1 MATDASE
8 PRATHTYIP
17 HTRSAHALVKV
28 KLASTR
34 VDVGAAAAALAE
46 GSGGA
51 FVTAKGQTL
60 LFARDEASLRA
71 AAEAGAAEAQ
81 AKQAG
86 KGHRKAKLFIGGV
99 PHGMTAAELEHK
111 IRPAAGGPDAPL
123 VLELPLDGEGRNR
136 GHALLTVASQAAAEA
151 VIFALD
157 GVDAGAGRS
166 FTVRPDG
173 ARKRGK
179 R

>member
-1 MATDASE
+1 M
-8 PRATHTYIP
+8 
-17 HTRSAHALVKV
+17 

-34 VDVGAAAAALAE
+34 VELDAAAAALAE

-60 LFARDEASLRA
+60 LFARDEASLRTAAEAA
-71 AAEAGAAEAQ
+71 AAEAET
-81 AKQAG
+81 KQ
-86 KGHRKAKLFIGGV
+86 KGNGQRKAKLFIGGV
-99 PHGMTAAELEHK
+99 PHGMTAAELERK
-111 IRPAAGGPDAPL
+111 IRPAAGGPDAML
-123 VLELPLDGEGRNR
+123 ALELPLDGDGRNR
-136 GHALLTVASQAAAEA
+136 GHALVTVASKAAAEA

-173 ARKRGK
+173 ARKRNK